1 MEPYSCQNS
10 PLQKKIAAA
19 HQLWLNI
26 GSREK
31 QSLEEVEMV
40 DGHLLPLRLHIP
52 PSNPLHSPPS
62 SCAQSS
68 QLTVARLPISLQQSS
83 ENMSG
88 SKINGAGDGGLSCAR
103 QFSCLF
109 DAISIPSSIPGRKH
123 ILVAP
128 FKDGGLK
135 GRECCSCSSFSSR
148 TVMSPAAAKL
158 HNTIYDPSILD
169 IQISSLKSGNL
180 TVKLQHLFYQQSRRN
195 QWTQDSTILHHFNK
209 FSSTHEN

>member
-10 PLQKKIAAA
+10 PLHKKFPAA
-19 HQLWLNI
+19 HQLWLKI

-31 QSLEEVEMV
+31 QSLEEMEMV

-62 SCAQSS
+62 LCTQSS
-68 QLTVARLPISLQQSS
+68 QLTITRLLHPLLHSWQKAHPCCSLQ
-83 ENMSG
+83 
-88 SKINGAGDGGLSCAR
+88 R
-103 QFSCLF
+103 W
-109 DAISIPSSIPGRKH
+109 
-123 ILVAP
+123 
-128 FKDGGLK
+128 GLK
-135 GRECCSCSSFSSR
+135 GRKCCSCSSFSSR

-169 IQISSLKSGNL
+169 IQISSLESGNL

-195 QWTQDSTILHHFNK
+195 EWTQDSTILHHFNK